1 MQDWQIAVLVVV
13 IVVFVALATPLIFL
27 IYRFGSNRR
36 RYSSKRTN
44 TTTSRYA
51 DSSCCAKHNI
61 VDAGDAF
68 GQLFRG
74 DPRIHP
80 STHLLYFLDFQGELH
95 WIDFNKKPAAKIDT
109 ESALQQYIFEN
120 FHPMVEEGNRVVPLP
135 PEMLAL
141 SYINDHQS
149 LVVLDLNRLLA
160 RDAEFGARMRHT
172 AERPLLLSRLVADV
186 ADGAVFTALSR
197 YGYTVGDASV
207 PSVTQTGMQCPALVA
222 ASPPQQ
228 RHQRIDVN
236 LSTSRANPIAAA
248 PAVSASMPDTHVPP
262 PTVRPPVA
270 PHLSPPSNFSSPY
283 ACDASGMAPVPVIHP
298 CDTHHITTSTPVS
311 ITAASYTVLNA
322 NGSRTELDAIS
333 TARIEGARL
342 RWDRR
347 QSLVV
352 PFMSGVL
359 SGYQCVIDPVT
370 EEATLSTESAAR
382 AANVNGVESI
392 VCRRADALYYTVE
405 RVNSTQWLPFDKAF
419 YLPAGRWCVRA
430 RATLYC
436 DNSSK
441 TIAKVFTVTVI

>member
-1 MQDWQIAVLVVV
+1 MQDWQIAVLVIV
-13 IVVFVALATPLIFL
+13 IVVFVGLATPLIYL
-27 IYRFGSNRR
+27 IYRFGSRRR

-44 TTTSRYA
+44 MTTSRYA
-51 DSSCCAKHNI
+51 DSSCCAKYGI
-61 VDAGDAF
+61 LDAGDAF
-68 GQLFRG
+68 AQLFRG
-74 DPRIHP
+74 DPRIHS
-80 STHLLYFLDFQGELH
+80 STHLLYFVDFQGELH
-95 WIDFNKKPAAKIDT
+95 WINFNKKPAAKIDT
-109 ESALQQYIFEN
+109 ESAIQQYIFET
-120 FHPMVEEGNRVVPLP
+120 FHPIVEEDNRVVPLP

-141 SYINDHQS
+141 SYINYHQT

-172 AERPLLLSRLVADV
+172 AERPLLLSRLVADG
-186 ADGAVFTALSR
+186 ADRAVLTALSR
-197 YGYTVGDASV
+197 YGHTAGDAFV
-207 PSVTQTGMQCPALVA
+207 PPVTQTSGQCPALVT
-222 ASPPQQ
+222 ASPLQQYQQ
-228 RHQRIDVN
+228 RIEVD
-236 LSTSRANPIAAA
+236 LSTSRANPMSTT
-248 PAVSASMPDTHVPP
+248 PAVSTSLPNTHAPP
-262 PTVRPPVA
+262 PTVQPPVA
-270 PHLSPPSNFSSPY
+270 PPLLPPSNFSSSY
-283 ACDASGMAPVPVIHP
+283 ACDIFGMAPTPVIHP

-311 ITAASYTVLNA
+311 ITAASYVLLNA
-322 NGSRTELDAIS
+322 NGSGTELDAMS

-352 PFMSGVL
+352 SFVSGVL
-359 SGYQCVIDPVT
+359 SGYQCIIDPIT

-382 AANVNGVESI
+382 ATNVNGVESI

-441 TIAKVFTVTVI
+441 TIAKVFTVSMI